1 MMQVNFG
8 NAMAFSYIESRLK
21 IVVIQEI
28 LFVCCSK
35 IYHIDLEKYLGTI
48 IHYSFFNLNLQV
60 QNMSMNVVR

>member
-21 IVVIQEI
+21 IVVIQENLLYVFLNI
-28 LFVCCSK
+28 TISNFNMLRQK
-35 IYHIDLEKYLGTI
+35 IKLYIF
-48 IHYSFFNLNLQV
+48 SNLNLQV